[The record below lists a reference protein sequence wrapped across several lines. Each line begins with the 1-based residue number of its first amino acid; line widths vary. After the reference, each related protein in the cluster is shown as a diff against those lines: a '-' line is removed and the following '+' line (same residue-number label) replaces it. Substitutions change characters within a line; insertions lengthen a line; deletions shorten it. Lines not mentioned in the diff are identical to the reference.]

1 MRFPWSEA
9 QKKCLDKMKI
19 TFDYNGD
26 LSDDEILELDDI
38 VTDYLMRNCISD
50 GEVTPT
56 GKICE
61 SIIDTMVDCG
71 A

>member
-1 MRFPWSEA
+1 MSFPWSEV
-9 QKKCLDKMKI
+9 QKKCLEKMDI
-19 TFDYNGD
+19 PFDYSSD
-26 LSDDEILELDDI
+26 LSEDEILKLDDI
-38 VTDYLMRNCISD
+38 VTDYMMRCCISND
-50 GEVTPT
+50 EVTPT